1 MMMPVL
7 KWLQRRADNVA
18 VALLAAIFLSF
29 ILQIVSRYI
38 IRQPLGW
45 TLEACLLAW
54 LWLVFWSTA
63 FTLKEEDHVRFTVLC
78 DTARPNV
85 RRIYMIITA
94 ICVVAALGTSLP
106 ATFDFVT
113 FMKIEKTSLLKVRFD
128 YVFSVYLIFSIAII
142 ARYVWRVTEIIRGHD
157 GDDSA

>member
-1 MMMPVL
+1 MIAAL
-7 KWLQRRADNVA
+7 NWLQRRADNVA
-18 VALLAAIFLSF
+18 VGLLTAIFLSF

-63 FTLKEEDHVRFTVLC
+63 FTLKERDHVRFTVLC
-78 DTARPNV
+78 DHARPNL
-85 RRIYMIITA
+85 RRFYMGVTA
-94 ICVVAALGTSLP
+94 VCVIAALAMSLP
-106 ATFDFVT
+106 ATFDYIT

-128 YVFSVYLIFSIAII
+128 FVFSVYLIFSVAVI
-142 ARYVWRVTEIIRGHD
+142 ARYVWRMTEIARGRD
-157 GDDSA
+157 GDSNV

>member
-1 MMMPVL
+1 MPVL

-63 FTLKEEDHVRFTVLC
+63 FTLKETDHVRFTVLC
-78 DTARPNV
+78 DVARPKV
-85 RRIYMIITA
+85 RRVYMVITA
-94 ICVVAALGTSLP
+94 ICVVSALAISLP
-106 ATFDFVT
+106 ATYDYVT

-128 YVFSVYLIFSIAII
+128 FVFSIYLIFSVAII
-142 ARYVWRVTEIIRGHD
+142 TRYVWRVVEIIRGRD
-157 GDDSA
+157 GDDAA

>member
-1 MMMPVL
+1 MMHTVL

-18 VALLAAIFLSF
+18 VGLLTAIFLSF
-29 ILQIVSRYI
+29 ILQIISRYI
-38 IRQPLGW
+38 FRQPLGW

-63 FTLKEEDHVRFTVLC
+63 FTLKEKDHVRFTILV

-85 RRIYMIITA
+85 RRAYMIITA
-94 ICVVAALGTSLP
+94 ICVVSALAVSLP

-128 YVFSVYLIFSIAII
+128 FVFSIYLIFSVAMIT
-142 ARYVWRVTEIIRGHD
+142 RYVWRVVEIIRGRD
-157 GDDSA
+157 GDSTT